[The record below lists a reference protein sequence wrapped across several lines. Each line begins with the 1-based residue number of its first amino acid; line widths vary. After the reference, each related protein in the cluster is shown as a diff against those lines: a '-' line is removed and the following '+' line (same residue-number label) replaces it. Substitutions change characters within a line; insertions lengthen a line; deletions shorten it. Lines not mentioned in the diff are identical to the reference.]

1 MIIRITWVGVTVVT
15 IVTGCIQCLGKP
27 SLELYQKNFW
37 SVRGGEKEAINT
49 NGSPRTYHISVG
61 KEQGFRSY
69 MEDAHY
75 ISNNGD
81 FAAVFDG
88 HGGSAVSAYI
98 STNLYSNVQAFLPL
112 AAPGKH
118 DERQEISIQQHDKI
132 NLENKPIFDDGVEI
146 ISPSSRRQKYP
157 SVDDYSNALRLALEK
172 VDHEILKISH
182 WSFVGST
189 AVVIWL
195 HEDCDGNI
203 TILAANIGD
212 SRAVLSRGKSAVQL
226 TRDHK
231 PDDPKEKSRIE
242 RLGGSVIWCGDTD
255 LYGKPVKER
264 GIFRVNGNL
273 ALSRAVGDKSERP
286 YVTAEPEIIAL
297 PIDNH
302 RDDQF
307 IILATDGLWDVMTS
321 DDAVNYVHALLEKGV
336 SKGEVAIHIA
346 KEALRRDTYDN
357 VTVVVIWMDET
368 KVK

>member
-1 MIIRITWVGVTVVT
+1 MIIRITWVGVTIVT

-112 AAPGKH
+112 A
-118 DERQEISIQQHDKI
+118 E
-132 NLENKPIFDDGVEI
+132 KPIFDDGVEI

-231 PDDPKEKSRIE
+231 PDDPKEKSRI
-242 RLGGSVIWCGDTD
+242 
-255 LYGKPVKER
+255 
-264 GIFRVNGNL
+264 
-273 ALSRAVGDKSERP
+273 
-286 YVTAEPEIIAL
+286 
-297 PIDNH
+297 
-302 RDDQF
+302 
-307 IILATDGLWDVMTS
+307 
-321 DDAVNYVHALLEKGV
+321 
-336 SKGEVAIHIA
+336 
-346 KEALRRDTYDN
+346 
-357 VTVVVIWMDET
+357 
-368 KVK
+368 